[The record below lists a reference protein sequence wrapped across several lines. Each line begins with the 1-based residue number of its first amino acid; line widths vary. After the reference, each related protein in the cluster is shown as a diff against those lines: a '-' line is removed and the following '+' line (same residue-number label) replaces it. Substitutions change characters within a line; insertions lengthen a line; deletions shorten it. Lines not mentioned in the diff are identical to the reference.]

1 LLLRAAQD
9 KIADKPS
16 KDVLMPADLISLDEA
31 SWRLEKSGIS
41 RRALTELLLTSDP
54 VLLGLLPGKEVPDLL
69 DVSRVANFRAEPE
82 NVVIAGDIRWTGI
95 KLDWRAFERR
105 GRRVSWWFA
114 CDITREMIRRAGEPA
129 LRRRSFDDPRA
140 VGPFRHS
147 GPAAPRPSR
156 RASQE
161 WFADADYT
169 GFVPSS
175 REAPRGRR
183 GPRSGKRENAAAAMR
198 KDVSEKSLTVASL
211 KAMPEKTLA
220 GRYGVSRDTARKARF
235 DALESF
241 VENSNPTFDK

>member
-1 LLLRAAQD
+1 
-9 KIADKPS
+9 
-16 KDVLMPADLISLDEA
+16 MPGDLISFDEA

-41 RRALTELLLTSDP
+41 GRALAELLVRSPPL
-54 VLLGLLPGKEVPDLL
+54 LLGIFPGNEMEEPVDL
-69 DVSRVANFRAEPE
+69 SRVTAFRAEPE
-82 NVVIAGDIRWTGI
+82 NVVIAGNIRWTDI
-95 KLDWRAFERR
+95 KLEWRELRVAFERWGR
-105 GRRVSWWFA
+105 GVSWWFA
-114 CDITREMIRRAGEPA
+114 CDITPEMIQRAGEPA
-129 LRRRSFDDPRA
+129 LRRRSFDDPRL
-140 VGPFRHS
+140 VGPFRLPGHV
-147 GPAAPRPSR
+147 APRPSR

-198 KDVSEKSLTVASL
+198 KEVSEKSLTVASL
-211 KAMPEKTLA
+211 KAMPEKALA

-241 VENSNPTFDK
+241 VENPNPTFDK